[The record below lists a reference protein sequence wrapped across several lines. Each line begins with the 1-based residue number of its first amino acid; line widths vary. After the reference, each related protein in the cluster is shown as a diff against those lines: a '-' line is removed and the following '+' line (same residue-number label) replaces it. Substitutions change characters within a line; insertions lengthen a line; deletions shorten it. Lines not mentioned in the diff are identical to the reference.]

1 MGSIS
6 LIYYV
11 VLILGAIGVISLSYH
26 LQRKYRL
33 KYLLIYFYYLISIHV
48 YWFLVFIL
56 PDLLLLILKEDL
68 LNKTSTVYWLFL
80 LFSYPVIM
88 ISLYLFAS
96 FFLNLSL
103 EKIPRGIAIGFF
115 AVYILLGLWMI
126 FTLLQSVG
134 DANHKNLALAY
145 SIMRTCS
152 AAIRFGVIAFAFLT
166 VYRLKSKK
174 ERHFIKTLC
183 IIYCVGFVIYYL
195 SRREIP
201 FTGNDFIFYL
211 NPFLYFLINIPPLF
225 FLMRYLKGHF
235 IDSIFGQEENISF
248 KRIFEE
254 YRLSQREQE
263 IFYLMLDGKSNK
275 EIGDS
280 LFISPKTVRNHIYS
294 IYKKF
299 GVNNKTLFITRIQK
313 LLKDQKV

>member
-1 MGSIS
+1 MESIS

-11 VLILGAIGVISLSYH
+11 VLILGAIGLISLSYH

-33 KYLLIYFYYLISIHV
+33 KYLVIYFYYLISIHV

-68 LNKTSTVYWLFL
+68 LNRTSTVHWLFI

-96 FFLNLSL
+96 FFLNLSM
-103 EKIPRGIAIGFF
+103 EKIPRGIVIGFF
-115 AVYILLGLWMI
+115 AVYILLGLLMI
-126 FTLLQSVG
+126 FVLHQSIG
-134 DANHKNLALAY
+134 EANHQNLALVY
-145 SIMRTCS
+145 SIIRICS
-152 AAIRFGVIAFAFLT
+152 AVIRFGVIAFVFLT
-166 VYRLKSKK
+166 AFRLKSKK
-174 ERHFIKTLC
+174 ERHFVRALC

-195 SRREIP
+195 FRREIP
-201 FTGNDFIFYL
+201 FTENDFIFYL
-211 NPFLYFLINIPPLF
+211 NPFLYVLINIPPLL
-225 FLMRYLKGHF
+225 FLMRYLNRHF
-235 IDSIFGQEENISF
+235 IDSIFGQAENIHF

-263 IFYLMLDGKSNK
+263 IFHLMLNGKSNK

-280 LFISPKTVRNHIYS
+280 LFISPKTVRNHIYN
-294 IYKKF
+294 IYKRLS
-299 GVNNKTLFITRIQK
+299 VNNRTQFFSRIQK
-313 LLKDQKV
+313 LLKNKMV